1 MALENKKSDKYKEL
15 SVLVRKSVEK
25 IERLRSQM
33 TEDMSQFEEAEQ
45 TAILDKRKRLHYEN
59 IRIEEIKK
67 EVLAAK
73 ESVLERI
80 QAIEEKVFQD
90 TKPLQDDKA
99 AVDAQIIAADKE
111 IEEIEALLQA
121 KRQARE

>member
-1 MALENKKSDKYKEL
+1 
-15 SVLVRKSVEK
+15 
-25 IERLRSQM
+25 M

>member
-1 MALENKKSDKYKEL
+1 
-15 SVLVRKSVEK
+15 
-25 IERLRSQM
+25 M

-67 EVLAAK
+67 EVFAAK

-99 AVDAQIIAADKE
+99 TVDAQIIAADKE

>member
-90 TKPLQDDKA
+90 TKPLQDEKA